1 MDSVA
6 SPTVLIE
13 ALFTTLVIVP
23 YEDRD
28 IKTFDAQG
36 AYLNT
41 EIPRYKRD
49 LLKLQGHFVDI
60 MRDINPQQ
68 KANMIYENE
77 KFYYIYLCYRLFTNV
92 LNRCC
97 CSTSYTLKWSKKGY
111 NFNKEDRCVLI
122 NMIKWKQ
129 CKITW
134 CVDDNKAS
142 HANTKVIS
150 ELLEDLK
157 KNLDIW

>member
-60 MRDINPQQ
+60 MCDINPQQ

-77 KFYYIYLCYRLFTNV
+77 KFYYIYLCYRLFVDV
-92 LNRCC
+92 LNQHFCG
-97 CSTSYTLKWSKKGY
+97 TSYTQKLSRKRDIISIHTT
-111 NFNKEDRCVLI
+111 FAC
-122 NMIKWKQ
+122 Q
-129 CKITW
+129 IT
-134 CVDDNKAS
+134 
-142 HANTKVIS
+142 
-150 ELLEDLK
+150 
-157 KNLDIW
+157 